1 MLDKLRDRLNQF
13 MRGRYGMD
21 DFSRFTL
28 IAALV
33 FLVLAVFTTRLGAI
47 GGIFDTLGILVLI
60 YTYFRILSKDLS
72 ARYEE
77 NKKYLNIANDVRK
90 RFSLEKDIMKQRKEY
105 HIYTCPGCKQKIRVP
120 RGKGKI
126 EIRCP
131 KCNTRF
137 IKNAL

>member
-1 MLDKLRDRLNQF
+1 MLDNLRDRLNQF

-77 NKKYLNIANDVRK
+77 NKKYLNIANDVRR
-90 RFSLEKDIMKQRKEY
+90 RFSLEKDIMKQRKEF

-137 IKNAL
+137 IKNAI

>member
-1 MLDKLRDRLNQF
+1 MLDNLRDRLNQF
-13 MRGRYGMD
+13 MKGRYGMD

-28 IAALV
+28 IVALV

-60 YTYFRILSKDLS
+60 YTYFRILSRDLS

-77 NKKYLNIANDVRK
+77 NKKYLNIANDVRR
-90 RFSLEKDIMKQRKEY
+90 RFSLEKDIMKQRKEF

-137 IKNAL
+137 IKNAI